1 MKLAFDPQL
10 VHPGPSAGKENQ
22 SGEKQSE
29 GLKQLCQDFEAIF
42 IHSLFKEMRET
53 IPDEGYLEKSQGAE
67 WFQDIMDMEAARSM
81 ARKGGLGLAQM
92 IYENFQSA
100 AQANKT

>member
-10 VHPGPSAGKENQ
+10 AHPGAAAGREAQ

-42 IHSLFKEMRET
+42 IHSLFNNMM
-53 IPDEGYLEKSQGAE
+53 S
-67 WFQDIMDMEAARSM
+67 
-81 ARKGGLGLAQM
+81 
-92 IYENFQSA
+92 
-100 AQANKT
+100 